1 MSTEAELWA
10 KVEEFFQINFDTEK
24 HPQIDT
30 ILFLIGVQ
38 ELGSGQ
44 QKYTKDDKL
53 NILHIAVCRL
63 LEPFGY
69 FKFTH
74 YDKDGYPHFEEVET
88 LPELKPNQQ
97 QLLMKKAIIH
107 YFQEEELF

>member
-1 MSTEAELWA
+1 MKEGELWGL
-10 KVEEFFQINFDTEK
+10 VEEFFVERFDTEK
-24 HPQIDT
+24 HPAIDT

-63 LEPFGY
+63 LQPLVTILFRIMMIKVIHILKWKKKCRNLSQMSS
-69 FKFTH
+69 KF
-74 YDKDGYPHFEEVET
+74 
-88 LPELKPNQQ
+88 
-97 QLLMKKAIIH
+97 
-107 YFQEEELF
+107 